1 MISQQLCDLLKQS
14 PEIVFA
20 YLYGSFVEGLD
31 YHDIDV
37 GVFLQPVPEDV
48 FEYEMVLSV
57 ALTRAIKKS
66 VDVHVLNHAPLGFQ
80 HSVLRGEFLFTRD
93 EDLLTDLIEHV
104 SIEYMEYS
112 YHIQEYFIAVT
123 K

>member
-37 GVFLQPVPEDV
+37 GVFLKPVPEDV

-66 VDVHVLNHAPLGFQ
+66 VDVHVLNDAPLGFQ

-112 YHIQEYFIAVT
+112 YHIQEYFKAVT